1 MLDRSIGSGRV
12 LALTSGWH
20 PEDSQLALS
29 SKFVPMIGA
38 LLELACGGTEVA
50 ESVSVSQPVTLS
62 AKTREGFVLVLTP
75 AGREMRLDADDS
87 TFTETDQPGIY
98 RAKVGSTETRFAVNL
113 SPTESNTAPLNLEQL
128 EQRGVRFGTDLT
140 RVQRIERER
149 QQRDTE
155 LENRQ
160 KVWRWLI
167 VAALATLI
175 LETWWAGRAER
186 QIRAA
191 G

>member
-1 MLDRSIGSGRV
+1 
-12 LALTSGWH
+12 
-20 PEDSQLALS
+20 
-29 SKFVPMIGA
+29 
-38 LLELACGGTEVA
+38 
-50 ESVSVSQPVTLS
+50 
-62 AKTREGFVLVLTP
+62 
-75 AGREMRLDADDS
+75 
-87 TFTETDQPGIY
+87 PGIY

-140 RVQRIERER
+140 RAQRIDRER

-175 LETWWAGRAER
+175 LETWWAGRAEGQSR
-186 QIRAA
+186 SPSP